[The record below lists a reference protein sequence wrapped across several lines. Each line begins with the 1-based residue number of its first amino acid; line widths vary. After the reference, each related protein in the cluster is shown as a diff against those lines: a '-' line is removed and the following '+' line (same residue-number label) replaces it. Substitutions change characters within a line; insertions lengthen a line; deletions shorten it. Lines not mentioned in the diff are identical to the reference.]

1 MRTMR
6 KITRRTRF
14 RFARRL
20 FLLFLPA
27 LLLGGWASMAQEQ
40 LDFAAHWWSPGDG
53 EELARETV
61 YPNSVGML
69 KIINAEGPVTTAGHP
84 FFEPLGENGRACVSC
99 HQPADGMSLSL
110 QSIRQ
115 RWRSTAGK
123 DPIFAAIDGA
133 DCPHL
138 PQEDADS
145 HSLLL
150 NKGLFRV
157 ALPWPGK
164 DRNGRTVEPEFSIEV
179 ISDPTGCNLHA
190 EYGLFSSAPTI
201 SVYRRPRPA
210 ANLKYVATSA
220 GFFNIKTGMPLD
232 KDPETG
238 ERVGMNM
245 MSDSRHPTLRV
256 QARDAAR
263 SHLEFAGEL
272 SEQQL
277 QQIETFERQV
287 YMAQSYHTVAG
298 NLVGDGATGG
308 PESLLYGNRGLGD
321 DFQTPVFGYFDIWRE
336 QMDNRSIDAEQQAFR
351 ESVVRGN
358 DIFMTRTFWIRDAVH
373 INSIGLGNPL
383 KRSCATCH
391 NMMNTGMDLAPGY
404 VDLGTT
410 NMPTANVQTDL
421 PLFKLTC
428 RADAPPHPY
437 LGREIYTH
445 DPGRALI
452 SGLCADIG
460 AITMQQMRG
469 LAARAPYFVNGS
481 AASLR
486 DIVDFYDRRF
496 NIGYSQQEK
505 DDLVNFLSVL

>member
-1 MRTMR
+1 MKIRKTENPVR
-6 KITRRTRF
+6 KILWTS
-14 RFARRL
+14 AAGA
-20 FLLFLPA
+20 LLFT
-27 LLLGGWASMAQEQ
+27 WASLAQDQ
-40 LDFAAHWWSPGDG
+40 LALDALWWSPGDD
-53 EELARETV
+53 EPLAEETV
-61 YPNSVGML
+61 YPNSFGLL
-69 KIINAEGPVTTAGHP
+69 KVINENGPIETDGHP
-84 FFEPLGENGRACVSC
+84 FFEALGTNGRACVSC
-99 HQPADGMSLSL
+99 HQPADGMSLSVET
-110 QSIRQ
+110 IRQ
-115 RWRSTAGK
+115 RWQATDGQ
-123 DPIFAAIDGA
+123 DPIFAAVDGS

-138 PQEDADS
+138 PQENPQS

-164 DRNGRTVEPEFSIEV
+164 DRNGEMIDPEFTIEV
-179 ISDPTGCNLHA
+179 VNDPTGCNTHSQ
-190 EYGLFSSAPTI
+190 YGLQSDSPTI

-210 ANLKYVATSA
+210 ANLKYVATGA

-238 ERVGMNM
+238 QRVGMNM

-256 QARDAAR
+256 QARDAAFG
-263 SHLEFAGEL
+263 HLEFDGEL
-272 SEQQL
+272 SEEQL
-277 QQIETFERQV
+277 QQIESFERQV
-287 YMAQSYHTVAG
+287 YMAQSFSNMAG
-298 NLVGDGATGG
+298 SLVDGGASAG
-308 PESLLYGNRGLGD
+308 PESLLNGNRGLGD
-321 DFQTPVFGYFDIWRE
+321 DFQTPVFGYFDSWRD
-336 QMDNRSIDAEQQAFR
+336 QADNRSLDDEQQAFR

-358 DIFMTRTFWIRDAVH
+358 DIFMSRTFWIRDAVH

-391 NMMNTGMDLAPGY
+391 NMLETGMDLAPGY

-410 NMPTANVQTDL
+410 NMPTANAQTDL

-428 RADAPPHPY
+428 DAGAPPHPY
-437 LGREIYTH
+437 LGRVIYTH

-452 SGLCADIG
+452 SGLCTDIG

-481 AASLR
+481 ADSLR
-486 DIVDFYDRRF
+486 EIVDFYDRRF

>member
-1 MRTMR
+1 METR
-6 KITRRTRF
+6 KRIINSRI
-14 RFARRL
+14 
-20 FLLFLPA
+20 A
-27 LLLGGWASMAQEQ
+27 LLALPILLIAPLSWVSQAQDRLA
-40 LDFAAHWWSPGDG
+40 LDALWWSPGDD

-61 YPNSVGML
+61 YPNAAGML
-69 KIINAEGPVTTAGHP
+69 KILNADGPIQTDGHP
-84 FFEPLGENGRACVSC
+84 FFEPIGNNGRACVSC
-99 HQPADGMSLSL
+99 HQPADGMSLSVA
-110 QSIRQ
+110 SIRQ
-115 RWRSTAGK
+115 RWLATDGQ
-123 DPIFAAIDGA
+123 DPIFAAVDGS

-138 PQEDADS
+138 PQAEADS

-150 NKGLFRV
+150 NKGLFRI

-164 DRNGRTVEPEFSIEV
+164 DRNGETIEPEFRIEV
-179 ISDPTGCNLHA
+179 INDPTGCNTHP
-190 EYGLFSSAPTI
+190 EYGLESATPTI

-210 ANLKYVATSA
+210 ANLKYVATGA

-256 QARDAAR
+256 QARDVAKGHLGLAA
-263 SHLEFAGEL
+263 EL
-272 SEQQL
+272 SEAQL
-277 QQIETFERQV
+277 QQIESFERQV
-287 YMAQSYHTVAG
+287 YMAQSFHTIAG
-298 NLVGDGATGG
+298 SLTDGGARGG
-308 PESLLYGNRGLGD
+308 PESLQQGNRGLGD
-321 DFQTPVFGYFDIWRE
+321 DFQTPVFGYFDSWRD
-336 QMDNRSIDAEQQAFR
+336 QADHRSLDAEQQAFR

-358 DIFMTRTFWIRDAVH
+358 DIFMARTFWIRDAVH

-391 NMMNTGMDLAPGY
+391 NMLNTGMDLAPGY

-410 NMPTANVQTDL
+410 NLPTANAQADL

-428 RADAPPHPY
+428 SADAPPHPY
-437 LGREIYTH
+437 LGRVIYTH

-452 SGLCADIG
+452 SGLCTDIG

-481 AASLR
+481 AETLR